1 MDWLQ
6 TLTGRITFLLI
17 INLTLMLALLP
28 IGLQADG
35 SEGVFVVLIA
45 FGICLLA
52 NLPSL
57 FLTNHFRSPQSAI
70 FQMALSWGFRMGL
83 PLAVCVVVTYQQNW
97 LFDAGLVYYLMA
109 FYFVMMIQE
118 TVSQVIYLKAE
129 QPAATE
135 VK

>member
-6 TLTGRITFLLI
+6 TLTRRITFLLI

-35 SEGVFVVLIA
+35 SEGVFVVIMA

-57 FLTNHFRSPQSAI
+57 FFTNHFRSPQAAI

>member
-35 SEGVFVVLIA
+35 SEGVFVVIMA

-57 FLTNHFRSPQSAI
+57 FFTNHFRSPQAAI

-129 QPAATE
+129 QPAASE
-135 VK
+135 V